1 MRRQPAHSIE
11 ERAVRGNDAIA
22 QILKAEGAEYLFCF
36 PDNQLINACA
46 AIGIRPVMSRT
57 ERTTVNMADGYTRM
71 LNGRRNGVVVT
82 QSGPGIENAY
92 GGIAHA
98 YADSV
103 PILVL
108 PGGTARGR
116 AGSHPDFSAPA
127 NYGGVTKWAAQIN
140 QPGRAAE
147 FLRRAHT
154 FLRSGRGAP
163 VLLEVPG
170 DVAME
175 ELDDDTVDYRPVRH
189 HRSAGDP
196 GDVRDAV
203 SALLGAERPVI
214 FAGQGVLWAEATD
227 ELVTLAELLDA
238 PVATTNSGK
247 SAFPENHA
255 LALGAAGNTIT
266 KQARQFLND
275 ADLVFGIG
283 ASFTTNLA
291 SAGIGSGKVM
301 IQSTVDA
308 RDLNKEHDLDHAI
321 IGDAKLVLA
330 QLIEEVQAREGE
342 DARRGAGRAEAVAN
356 VRAEYQEEWA
366 PLLTSDEQPI
376 NPYRVIN
383 DLMHAVD
390 RTRAVVTHDSG
401 HPRDQLVPFWEAI
414 VPRGYLGWG
423 NSTQLGYS
431 LGLVMGAKLAAPER
445 MLINFMGDAAIG
457 MAGMDIETAVR
468 LEIPVLTIVLNN
480 QVLSGYPARYQAA
493 VEQFGFTELYGD
505 YAAVAEA
512 LGAYGERV
520 ADPAEIVPAVRRA
533 EAELA
538 KGRPALLEFM
548 TSEENRLSR
557 YPIE

>member
-1 MRRQPAHSIE
+1 M
-11 ERAVRGNDAIA
+11 RGNDVIA
-22 QILKAEGAEYLFCF
+22 QVLQAEGTEYLFCF

-82 QSGPGIENAY
+82 QAGPGIENAF

-116 AGSHPDFSAPA
+116 AGSDPDFSAPVHYA
-127 NYGGVTKWAAQIN
+127 GVTKWASQIN
-140 QPGRAAE
+140 RPDRAAE

-154 FLRSGRGAP
+154 FLRTGRGAP

-175 ELDDDTVDYRPVRH
+175 ELEDDAIDYRPVRP

-196 GDVRDAV
+196 DDVRAAAT
-203 SALLGAERPVI
+203 ALLGAERPVI
-214 FAGQGVLWAEATD
+214 FAGQGVLWAEASD
-227 ELVTLAELLDA
+227 ELVELSELLDA

-266 KQARQFLND
+266 KQARHFLND

-291 SAGIGSGKVM
+291 SAGIGDGKVM

-330 QLIEEVQAREGE
+330 QMIAEVQRQAGD
-342 DARRGAGRAEAVAN
+342 DARRGGGRADEVK
-356 VRAEYQEEWA
+356 RIRDEWLEEWM

-376 NPYRVIN
+376 NPYRVIW
-383 DLMHAVD
+383 DLMHTVD
-390 RTRAVVTHDSG
+390 RTKAVVTHDSG
-401 HPRDQLVPFWEAI
+401 HPRDQLVPFWESI

-431 LGLVMGAKLAAPER
+431 LGLVMGAKLAAPDR

-493 VEQFGFTELYGD
+493 VEQFRFTELYGD

-520 ADPAEIVPAVRRA
+520 SDPAEIVAAIGRA
-533 EAELA
+533 EAEMA

>member
-1 MRRQPAHSIE
+1 
-11 ERAVRGNDAIA
+11 VRGNEAIA
-22 QILKAEGAEYLFCF
+22 QVLKAEGAEYLFCF

-46 AIGIRPVMSRT
+46 AIGIQPVMSRT

-108 PGGTARGR
+108 PGGTVRGR
-116 AGSHPDFSAPA
+116 AGSDPDFSAVA
-127 NYGGVTKWAAQIN
+127 NYGGITKWAAQIN
-140 QPGRAAE
+140 QSDRTVE

-154 FLRSGRGAP
+154 FLRTGRGAP

-170 DVAME
+170 DVAAE
-175 ELDDDTVDYRPVRH
+175 ELSAEAIDYRPVRAY
-189 HRSAGDP
+189 RSAGDP
-196 GDVRDAV
+196 EDVRSAV
-203 SALLGAERPVI
+203 TALLGAERPVI
-214 FAGQGVLWAEATD
+214 FAGQGVLWAEASD
-227 ELVTLAELLDA
+227 ELVQLAELLDA

-247 SAFPENHA
+247 SAFPEDHA
-255 LALGAAGNTIT
+255 LALGAAGNTVT
-266 KQARQFLND
+266 KQARHFLNE

-291 SAGIGSGKVM
+291 STGIPAGKVM

-321 IGDAKLVLA
+321 IGDARLVLG
-330 QLIEEVQAREGE
+330 QMIEEVQSQAGAEG
-342 DARRGAGRAEAVAN
+342 RRGGDAADEVAQ
-356 VRAEYQEEWA
+356 VRGEWLDEWM

-376 NPYRVIN
+376 NPYRVIW
-383 DLMHAVD
+383 DLMHTVD
-390 RTRAVVTHDSG
+390 RTKAVVTHDSG
-401 HPRDQLVPFWEAI
+401 HPRDQLVPFWESI

-431 LGLVMGAKLAAPER
+431 LGLVMGAKLAAPDR

-493 VEQFGFTELYGD
+493 VEQFRFTELYGD
-505 YAAVAEA
+505 YAAVATA

-520 ADPAEIVPAVRRA
+520 ADPAEIIPAIGRA
-533 EAELA
+533 EAEMA

-548 TSEENRLSR
+548 TSEENRLAR
-557 YPIE
+557 YPVG

>member
-1 MRRQPAHSIE
+1 M
-11 ERAVRGNDAIA
+11 RGNDAIA
-22 QILKAEGAEYLFCF
+22 KVLQAEGTEYLFCF

-82 QSGPGIENAY
+82 QAGPGIENAF

-98 YADSV
+98 FADSV

-116 AGSHPDFSAPA
+116 AGSDPDFSAPVHYA
-127 NYGGVTKWAAQIN
+127 GVTKWASQIN
-140 QPGRAAE
+140 RPDRVAE

-154 FLRSGRGAP
+154 FLRTGRGAP

-175 ELDDDTVDYRPVRH
+175 ELEDDAIDYRPVRA
-189 HRSAGDP
+189 HRSSGDP
-196 GDVRDAV
+196 QDVRDAV
-203 SALLGAERPVI
+203 TTLLGAERPVI
-214 FAGQGVLWAEATD
+214 FAGQGVLWAEASD
-227 ELVTLAELLDA
+227 ELVQLSELLDA

-266 KQARQFLND
+266 KQARHFLNA

-291 SAGIGSGKVM
+291 SAGIGGGKVM

-330 QLIEEVQAREGE
+330 QMIEEVQRQAGD
-342 DARRGAGRAEAVAN
+342 DARRGGGRADEVK
-356 VRAEYQEEWA
+356 RIRDEWLEEWM

-376 NPYRVIN
+376 NPYRVIW
-383 DLMHAVD
+383 DLMHTVD
-390 RTRAVVTHDSG
+390 RTKAVVTHDSG
-401 HPRDQLVPFWEAI
+401 HPRDQLVPFWESI

-431 LGLVMGAKLAAPER
+431 LGLVMGAKLAAPDR

-457 MAGMDIETAVR
+457 MAGMDIETGVR

-493 VEQFGFTELYGD
+493 VEQFRFTELYGD

-520 ADPAEIVPAVRRA
+520 TDPAEIVAAIGRA
-533 EAELA
+533 EAEMA